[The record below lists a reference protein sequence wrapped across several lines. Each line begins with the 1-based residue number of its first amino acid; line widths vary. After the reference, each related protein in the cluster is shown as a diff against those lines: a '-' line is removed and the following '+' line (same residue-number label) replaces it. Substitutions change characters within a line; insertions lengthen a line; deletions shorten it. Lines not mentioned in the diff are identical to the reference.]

1 MRKMIRIADVTLRE
15 NASLTFKE
23 KIEMAKQLEKLCVDV
38 IEVAPLGDAKA
49 DVLALRT
56 MATIVQAGVLSCPTG
71 LNEPEI
77 DAAFDAIRDAKHP
90 RLSVTAPVSSVQM
103 EYLCHKKPQPML
115 EAIAAAV
122 AHAKTL
128 CDDVEFAAKDATRA
142 EPEFLVSAVKTAL
155 EAGATCVTL
164 CDTAGES
171 LPEEIASLIK
181 AVSAAVPE
189 CEGRLGVECSDALHT
204 AQAAVFSA
212 ILAGA
217 VEAKTVVSG
226 DGLPRLSEL
235 AETLRIKSD
244 GLSVSFKVNTLEL
257 QSAVFRMS
265 KWLNVKETKD
275 QPFDNELRGSAAA
288 DTILT
293 AGATIKDVTALAK
306 KLGYDLSKED
316 TVKVFDEFTRVA
328 GRKDVSAR
336 DMEAIIASTA
346 LQVPETYRLVSFVS
360 NNGNTIT
367 STCSVSLE
375 KEGELLQGVGAGDGP
390 IDAAFLTIEQILGH
404 HYELD
409 DFQIQAVT
417 EGRGAVGEALV
428 KLRADG
434 RLYSGRGVSTD
445 IIGASIRA
453 YLSALNKIVYEERA

>member
-1 MRKMIRIADVTLRE
+1 MRTIRIADVTMRK
-15 NASLTFKE
+15 NTSLTFKE
-23 KIEMAKQLEKLCVDV
+23 KLEMAKQLEKLCVDV
-38 IEVAPLGDAKA
+38 VEVAPLGDEKA
-49 DVLALRT
+49 DALALRT
-56 MATIVQAGVLSCPTG
+56 MATIVKSGVLSCPTT
-71 LNEPEI
+71 LCKENI
-77 DAAFDAIRDAKHP
+77 DKAFEAIQDAKHP
-90 RLSVTAPVSSVQM
+90 RLSVEAPVSSVQM

-115 EAIAAAV
+115 ECIKETVAYAAS
-122 AHAKTL
+122 L
-128 CDDVEFAAKDATRA
+128 CKDVEFAAQDATRA
-142 EPEFLVSAVKTAL
+142 EPEFLVTAVKTAL
-155 EAGATCVTL
+155 EAGATAVTL

-171 LPEEIASLIK
+171 LPEEMAALVK
-181 AVSAAVPE
+181 AVLSAVPE
-189 CEGRLGVECSDALHT
+189 CEGKLGVSCNDALHT
-204 AQAAVFSA
+204 AQAAAFSS

-217 VEAKTVVSG
+217 SEIKTVISG
-226 DGLPRLSEL
+226 EGLPRLCEL

-244 GLSVSFKVNTLEL
+244 GLGVSFKVNTLEL
-257 QSAVFRMS
+257 QSAVYRIN
-265 KWLNVKETKD
+265 KWLDVKEGKG
-275 QPFDNELRGSAAA
+275 QPFDNELHGAKAA
-288 DTILT
+288 DVEMDAT
-293 AGATIKDVTALAK
+293 ATIEEVTAFAK

-316 TVKVFDEFTRVA
+316 TVKVFDEFNRVA
-328 GRKDVSAR
+328 QRKTVGAR

-375 KEGELLQGVGAGDGP
+375 KDGSLLQGVGAGDGP

-453 YLSALNKIVYEERA
+453 YLSALNKIVYEEKA

>member
-1 MRKMIRIADVTLRE
+1 MRTIRIADVTMRE
-15 NASLTFKE
+15 NAALTFKE
-23 KIEMAKQLEKLCVDV
+23 KLEMAKQLEKLNVDV
-38 IEVAPLGDAKA
+38 IETAPLGDEKA
-49 DVLALRT
+49 DALALRT
-56 MATIVQAGVLSCPTG
+56 MATIVKSGVLSCSVG
-71 LNEPEI
+71 LNKEEI
-77 DAAFDAIRDAKHP
+77 EKTFDAVREAKHP

-115 EAIAAAV
+115 EAIKEAV
-122 AHAKTL
+122 AFAKSL
-128 CDDVEFAAKDATRA
+128 CADVEFAAKDATRA
-142 EPEFLVSAVKTAL
+142 EPEFLASAVKTAF
-155 EAGATCVTL
+155 EAGASVVTL

-171 LPEEIASLIK
+171 LPEEIAAIVK
-181 AVSAAVPE
+181 AVLTAVPE
-189 CEGRLGVECSDALHT
+189 GEGKLGVECSDALHT
-204 AQAAVFSA
+204 AQAATFSA

-217 VEAKTVVSG
+217 SEAKTVVSG
-226 DGLPRLSEL
+226 EGLPRLLEL
-235 AETLRIKSD
+235 TDTLRIKSD
-244 GLSVSFKVNTLEL
+244 ALGIGFGVNTLEL
-257 QSAVFRMS
+257 QTAVYRMG
-265 KWLNVKETKD
+265 KWLGMKESKD
-275 QPFDNELRGSAAA
+275 QPFDNELRGNKEDTAAL
-288 DTILT
+288 DTT
-293 AGATIKDVTALAK
+293 ATIKEVTAFAK

-316 TVKVFDEFTRVA
+316 TVKVFDEFNRVA
-328 GRKDVSAR
+328 ARKAVGSR

-375 KEGELLQGVGAGDGP
+375 KEGKLLQGVGAGDGP

-453 YLSALNKIVYEERA
+453 YLSALNKIVYEEKA

>member
-1 MRKMIRIADVTLRE
+1 MRTIRIADVTMRE

-23 KIEMAKQLEKLCVDV
+23 KLEMAKQLEKLRVDV
-38 IEVAPLGDAKA
+38 IETAPLGDEKA
-49 DVLALRT
+49 DALALRT
-56 MATIVQAGVLSCPTG
+56 MATIVKSGVLSCSVG
-71 LNEPEI
+71 LCKEEI
-77 DAAFDAIRDAKHP
+77 EKTYDAIREAKRP
-90 RLSVTAPVSSVQM
+90 RLSVVAPVSSVQM

-115 EAIAAAV
+115 EAIKEAV
-122 AHAKTL
+122 AFAKSL
-128 CDDVEFAAKDATRA
+128 CADVEFSAKDATRA
-142 EPEFLVSAVKTAL
+142 EPEFLATAVKTAL
-155 EAGATCVTL
+155 EAGASTVTL

-171 LPEEIASLIK
+171 LPEEIAGLVK
-181 AVSAAVPE
+181 AVLAAVPE
-189 CEGRLGVECSDALHT
+189 CEGKLGVECSDALHT
-204 AQAAVFSA
+204 AQAAALSA
-212 ILAGA
+212 VLAGA
-217 VEAKTVVSG
+217 GEVKAVVG
-226 DGLPRLSEL
+226 GEGLPRLSEL

-244 GLSVSFKVNTLEL
+244 GLGIGFGVNTLEL
-257 QSAVFRMS
+257 QSAVNRIN
-265 KWLNVKETKD
+265 KWLGAKEGKS
-275 QPFDNELRGSAAA
+275 QPFDNELRGNKA
-288 DTILT
+288 DET
-293 AGATIKDVTALAK
+293 ALDTTATIKEVTAFAK

-316 TVKVFDEFTRVA
+316 TVKVFDEFNRVA
-328 GRKDVSAR
+328 QRKAVGAR

-453 YLSALNKIVYEERA
+453 YLSALNKIVYEEKA

>member
-1 MRKMIRIADVTLRE
+1 MRTIRIADVTMRE
-15 NASLTFKE
+15 NATLTFKE
-23 KIEMAKQLEKLCVDV
+23 KIEMAKQLEKLRVDV
-38 IEVAPLGDAKA
+38 IEVAPLGEEKA
-49 DVLALRT
+49 DALSLRT
-56 MATIVQAGVLSCPTG
+56 MATIVQSGVLSCPVSLCKEG
-71 LNEPEI
+71 IEK
-77 DAAFDAIRDAKHP
+77 AFDAIRDAKHP
-90 RLSVTAPVSSVQM
+90 RLSVEAPVSSVQM

-115 EAIAAAV
+115 DAIKEAV
-122 AHAKTL
+122 VFAKSL

-142 EPEFLVSAVKTAL
+142 EPDFLTSAVKTAL
-155 EAGATCVTL
+155 EAGATAVTL

-171 LPEEIASLIK
+171 LPEEIAALVK
-181 AVSAAVPE
+181 AVLAAVPE
-189 CEGRLGVECSDALHT
+189 CEGKLGVECNDALHT

-212 ILAGA
+212 VLAGA
-217 VEAKTVVSG
+217 SEAKTIVSG
-226 DGLPRLSEL
+226 EGLPQLCEL
-235 AETLRIKSD
+235 AESLRVKSD
-244 GLSVSFKVNTLEL
+244 GLGVSFNVNTLEL
-257 QSAVFRMS
+257 QSAVHRMS
-265 KWLNVKETKD
+265 KWLSVKKTKD
-275 QPFDNELRGSAAA
+275 QPFDNELRGNQ
-288 DTILT
+288 
-293 AGATIKDVTALAK
+293 AGGTVMDASATIKDVTAFAK

-316 TVKVFDEFTRVA
+316 VVKVFDEFNRVA
-328 GRKDVSAR
+328 ARKEVGAR

-375 KEGELLQGVGAGDGP
+375 KDGQLLQGVGAGDGP

-404 HYELD
+404 HFELD

>member
-1 MRKMIRIADVTLRE
+1 MRTIRIADVTLRE

-23 KIEMAKQLEKLCVDV
+23 KIEMAKQLEKLRVDV
-38 IEVAPLGDAKA
+38 IEVAPLGDEKA
-49 DVLALRT
+49 DALALRT
-56 MATIVQAGVLSCPTG
+56 MATIVKDGVLSCPVG
-71 LNEPEI
+71 LCKEDIERAYDTVREAN
-77 DAAFDAIRDAKHP
+77 RP
-90 RLSVTAPVSSVQM
+90 RLSVVAPVSSVQM

-115 EAIAAAV
+115 DAIKEAV
-122 AHAKTL
+122 AFAKSL
-128 CDDVEFAAKDATRA
+128 CADVEFAAKDATRA
-142 EPEFLVSAVKTAL
+142 EPEFLATAVKTAL

-171 LPEEIASLIK
+171 LPEEIAALTK
-181 AVSAAVPE
+181 AVLAAVPE
-189 CEGRLGVECSDALHT
+189 GEGKLGVECNDALHT
-204 AQAAVFSA
+204 AQAATFSA

-217 VEAKTVVSG
+217 SEAKAVVSG
-226 DGLPRLSEL
+226 DGFAQLCDL

-244 GLSVSFKVNTLEL
+244 GLGVRFGVNTLEL

-265 KWLNVKETKD
+265 KWLGAKKTKD
-275 QPFDNELRGSAAA
+275 QPFDNELRGNN
-288 DTILT
+288 
-293 AGATIKDVTALAK
+293 AGGTVMDATATIKDVTAFAE

-316 TVKVFDEFTRVA
+316 TVKVFDEFSRVA
-328 GRKDVSAR
+328 ARKEVSAR

>member
-1 MRKMIRIADVTLRE
+1 MKTIRIADVTLRE
-15 NASLTFKE
+15 NATLTFKE
-23 KIEMAKQLEKLCVDV
+23 KIEMAKQLEKLRVDV
-38 IEVAPLGDAKA
+38 VEVAPLRDEKA

-56 MATIVQAGVLSCPTG
+56 MATIVKNGVLSCPTG
-71 LNEPEI
+71 LCAEDIER
-77 DAAFDAIRDAKHP
+77 AYDAIADAKHP
-90 RLSVTAPVSSVQM
+90 RLSVAVPVSSVQM

-115 EAIAAAV
+115 EAIKAAV
-122 AHAKTL
+122 TAAKSL
-128 CDDVEFAAKDATRA
+128 CADVEFAAKDATRA
-142 EPEFLVSAVKTAL
+142 EPEFLASAVKAAL
-155 EAGATCVTL
+155 EAGATRVTL

-171 LPEEIASLIK
+171 LPQEIAALVG
-181 AVSAAVPE
+181 AVLTAVPE
-189 CEGRLGVECSDALHT
+189 CAGKVGVECNDALHT
-204 AQAAVFSA
+204 AQAATFSA
-212 ILAGA
+212 MLAGA
-217 VEAKTVVSG
+217 NEVKTVISG
-226 DGLPRLSEL
+226 EGFPRLLEL
-235 AETLRIKSD
+235 TDTLRVKSD
-244 GLSVSFKVNTLEL
+244 TLGVTFGVNTLEL
-257 QSAVFRMS
+257 QTAVYRIH
-265 KWLNVKETKD
+265 KWFGVKEGKG
-275 QPFDNELRGSAAA
+275 QPFDNELNGNTA
-288 DTILT
+288 DDTLMNAT
-293 AGATIKDVTALAK
+293 ATIKDVTAFAK

-316 TVKVFDEFTRVA
+316 TVKVFDEFSRVA
-328 GRKDVSAR
+328 QRKEVSAR

-360 NNGNTIT
+360 NNGNKIV

-375 KEGELLQGVGAGDGP
+375 KDGKLLQGVGAGDGP